1 MRRAAPTM
9 MGIRRKPPD
18 EEARTAPLR
27 KEAYS
32 SLLSPENDNA
42 KHDTVDEAML
52 PRAGAEARSHRVELL
67 HGNLLRNS
75 VRALTRH
82 RTMVAVAGLVLV
94 IALAASGF
102 ASSSGPSTKA
112 AATDARPGLLGRFG
126 LSALARAGMA
136 QHRAVNLPPA
146 TAPPEPAPPSVA
158 DAPPL
163 KPHEVFGFAPYWT
176 LPQSDGFNVAGIS
189 TLAYFSLDVNPDG
202 SIAQSGSG
210 WNGYQSQALVDLV
223 DRAHAAGD
231 RVVLT
236 VENFDQSQLN
246 QLTSSPAAASFLAT
260 QLLWLVVEKKLDGVN
275 LDFEGQG
282 SADQAGLTRLVTT
295 VSDFLH
301 ASNPH
306 YQVTMDTYSSS
317 AAGSNGFFNVPA
329 LASVVDAFFV
339 MEYNPNVAAAQST
352 SSPLTSGMFSDQTA
366 VDEYASSVPSS
377 KVILGLPFFGIDWPT
392 SDGTLT
398 AQATGPATT
407 PSLGDIL
414 ASGHP
419 LYWDPVTESGWTSYQ
434 VGGQWHET
442 FFDVPTSFYAAAEL
456 AQNAGLGGVGIWAL
470 GMDGNDP
477 ADLAALLGFAPAVKG
492 GPVGPASPG
501 TPAATPS
508 TSTSTTSPSAT
519 TGPTDSGTTTS
530 TTSGTTTSTD
540 SAAKTTTSVPA
551 SSTTTTTTTNRTTT
565 TTTTAPTTATT
576 TTTTAPTFTY
586 GGEWNGAPVV
596 LTEVSGS
603 GIPEVSGASP
613 AGQLTGFTTNDPSTA
628 CLSTEPSLN
637 VWAVQGSTTDFLVVT
652 TTPGDCASS
661 DFVFTTG

>member
-1 MRRAAPTM
+1 
-9 MGIRRKPPD
+9 
-18 EEARTAPLR
+18 
-27 KEAYS
+27 
-32 SLLSPENDNA
+32 LLSPENDNPE
-42 KHDTVDEAML
+42 KDTMDDAAL
-52 PRAGAEARSHRVELL
+52 PRKGAVSASRRLELPHRD
-67 HGNLLRNS
+67 LLRTS
-75 VRALTRH
+75 GRALARH
-82 RTMVAVAGLVLV
+82 KAVVAVAGLLLV
-94 IALAASGF
+94 MTLAASGL
-102 ASSSGPSTKA
+102 ASRSGPSTNA
-112 AATDARPGLLGRFG
+112 AASGAGTGVFAHVG
-126 LSALARAGMA
+126 LSALARAGIA
-136 QHRAVNLPPA
+136 HHHTVNLPPA
-146 TAPPEPAPPSVA
+146 TAPPAPAPPSVA

-176 LPQSDGFNVAGIS
+176 LPQSGGFNVAGIS

-202 SIAQSGSG
+202 SVAESGAG

-236 VENFDQSQLN
+236 AENFDQTQLD
-246 QLTSSPAAASFLAT
+246 QLTSSPTAASLLAK
-260 QLLWLVVEKKLDGVN
+260 QLLWLVVEKNLDGVN

-339 MEYNPNVAAAQST
+339 MEYNPNVAAAQSA

-366 VDEYASSVPSS
+366 VDEYASAVPSS

-398 AQATGPATT
+398 AQATGPAST

-419 LYWDPVTESGWTSYQ
+419 LYWDPVTDSGWTSYQ

-442 FFDVPTSFYAAAEL
+442 FFDVPTSFYVAAQL
-456 AQNAGLGGVGIWAL
+456 SQNAGLGGVGIWAL

-492 GPVGPASPG
+492 GPVGPASSVG
-501 TPAATPS
+501 PATAPS

-519 TGPTDSGTTTS
+519 TGPS
-530 TTSGTTTSTD
+530 TSGTTSSTAPGTST
-540 SAAKTTTSVPA
+540 TTTSIPA
-551 SSTTTTTTTNRTTT
+551 SSSTTTTTTTTPTSTTST
-565 TTTTAPTTATT
+565 TSTT

-586 GGEWNGAPVV
+586 GGQWNGSAVV
-596 LTEVSGS
+596 LTEVTSS
-603 GIPEVSGASP
+603 GIPQVSGTSP
-613 AGQLTGFTTNDPSTA
+613 AGQLTGFTTSDPSTS

-637 VWAVQGSTTDFLVVT
+637 VWAVQGSTTEFLVVAAI
-652 TTPGDCASS
+652 PGDCASA